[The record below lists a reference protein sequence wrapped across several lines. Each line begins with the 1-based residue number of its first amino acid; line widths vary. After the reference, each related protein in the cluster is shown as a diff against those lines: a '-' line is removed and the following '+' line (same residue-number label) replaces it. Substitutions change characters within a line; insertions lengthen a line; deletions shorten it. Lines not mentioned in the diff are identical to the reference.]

1 MTPRRVGRGHGD
13 RAGRTGPGGSDTAQ
27 VGGRRR
33 ALLSLAGAAVLALLA
48 TLASPWGS
56 AGQEA
61 TLQDLDGVD
70 GWVAFEVATR
80 EGVRICDHG
89 INRGRWRGSTRRDE
103 CFEGSVTVLLDMEAG
118 RVRSVEHV
126 RPGSRRNP
134 APDLN
139 LGWVATDE
147 AAGFLLGLV
156 AESPEEV
163 ATDALSMAA
172 MVDSVTLWPELE
184 RFATDR
190 SLHDE
195 VRESALFWLGQ
206 EAAAEAVRGITQ
218 VLDTPDETV
227 DIKEAAV
234 FALSQRPD
242 SVSVP
247 LLLDVARSADHPDV
261 KESAFFWLS
270 QKDDPRVVE
279 FFLEVLRG

>member
-1 MTPRRVGRGHGD
+1 M
-13 RAGRTGPGGSDTAQ
+13 
-27 VGGRRR
+27 
-33 ALLSLAGAAVLALLA
+33 SLAAAAALALLA
-48 TLASPWGS
+48 TLATAGGS
-56 AGQEA
+56 AGQEV
-61 TLQDLDGVD
+61 TLRDLDRAD

-80 EGVRICDHG
+80 EGVRICSHG
-89 INRGRWRGSTRRDE
+89 INRGSWRSSRRREE
-103 CFEGSVTVLLDMEAG
+103 CTEGSVTVLLDMDGG
-118 RVRSVEHV
+118 RVGAVEHMK
-126 RPGSRRNP
+126 PGSGRNP
-134 APDLN
+134 TPDLD

-147 AAGFLLGLV
+147 AARFLFGLV
-156 AESPEEV
+156 EESREEM
-163 ATDALSMAA
+163 AKDALSMAA
-172 MVDSVTLWPELE
+172 MVDSVTIWPDLE

-206 EAAAEAVRGITQ
+206 EAAAEAVRGISQ

-247 LLLDVARSADHPDV
+247 LLLEVARTADHPDV